1 MSLKIANT
9 FVTPQN
15 VNLALSGS
23 SSTTSLG
30 SLGYTETLP
39 DPVYPPPSIRLK
51 SLTGT
56 VTNTSFLA
64 ATSYPVLVQTT
75 PTTTSTASLPVGS
88 IITGVTVSNGTATT
102 LNTGAPGL
110 VVALSS
116 DPTSYSGPNGYYV
129 AQSTTQAGSAASIP
143 AGASSQLNVLQ
154 GYVGGVSGGTSN
166 NLFVS
171 GVPDTANGTVTVTFY
186 YV

>member
-56 VTNTSFLA
+56 VSNPSFVA

-75 PTTTSTASLPVGS
+75 PTTTPSTASLPVGS
-88 IITGVTVSNGTATT
+88 IITGVTVSNGTATAFNPAT
-102 LNTGAPGL
+102 LAVRLSSNPTTDDGPSAYP
-110 VVALSS
+110 VALS
-116 DPTSYSGPNGYYV
+116 NN
-129 AQSTTQAGSAASIP
+129 QAGGAGNIP
-143 AGASSQLNVLQ
+143 AGASSQLTVLQ

-166 NLFVS
+166 NLFLS
-171 GVPDTANGTVTVTFY
+171 GVTNTANGTVTVTFY